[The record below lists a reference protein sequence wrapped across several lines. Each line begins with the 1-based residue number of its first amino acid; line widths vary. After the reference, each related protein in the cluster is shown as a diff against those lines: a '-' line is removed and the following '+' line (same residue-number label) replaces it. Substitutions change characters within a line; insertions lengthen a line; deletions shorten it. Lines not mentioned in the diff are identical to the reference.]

1 MKIVRKS
8 SFVAS
13 PWKNGGGI
21 THEALRHP
29 AGGVDFKWRVSMAE
43 IDASGPFSDFSG
55 CRRTMVL
62 LRGAGLRLSHANGEV
77 ALLEKPGDLAEFDGA
92 VATRCDLLAGP
103 CVDLNLMTS
112 KSLPAARV
120 AVAPVRNGLT
130 LTKPPHQTMLVFC
143 VAGRLELEGPGG
155 ESRVVEEWDL
165 AVIPAG
171 SSETHGQ
178 VTIVPED
185 KVVAGLLPPATP
197 GSPLAF
203 WAFLA
208 DT

>member
-1 MKIVRKS
+1 MKIIRKS

-29 AGGVDFKWRVSMAE
+29 AGGVDFRWRVSMAE

-55 CRRTMVL
+55 YRRTMVL
-62 LRGAGLRLSHANGEV
+62 LQGAGLRLSHANGEV
-77 ALLEKPGDLAEFDGA
+77 ALLEKPGDLMEFDGA
-92 VATRCDLLAGP
+92 LATRCDLLAGP

-120 AVAPVRNGLT
+120 GLAPVRDGLT
-130 LTKPPHQTMLVFC
+130 LAVPRHDTTLIFS
-143 VAGRLELEGPGG
+143 VAGRLMLKGHGG
-155 ESRVVEEWDL
+155 ESDVLEEWDL
-165 AVIPAG
+165 AVMATG
-171 SSETHGQ
+171 SGDDNGQ
-178 VTIVPED
+178 VT
-185 KVVAGLLPPATP
+185 VAPVAPVAP
-197 GSPLAF
+197 SSPLVF
-203 WAFLA
+203 WASLA